1 MMGKVKAF
9 LAREWAQLSTKFGL
23 VLTAISTVA
32 PQFAQFD
39 VRFAYAGAAA
49 GVLLMIYRGKPNG

>member
-1 MMGKVKAF
+1 MIFDF
-9 LAREWAQLSTKFGL
+9 LKREWAQASTKLGL

-32 PQFAQFD
+32 PQFAAFD

-49 GVLLMIYRGKPNG
+49 GVLLMLFREKAGD